1 MLLRLQKYDLSVKY
15 ISGKLLH
22 VADTLSCA
30 HATNNFHPTD
40 DCEME
45 LAIHQ
50 FIQHLPIGDDQKA
63 ELRTATLSDS
73 VLQRLTHIVETGW
86 PNNIINVPQD
96 VREYWNVHNEIHSAE
111 KLLFMG
117 DRLIVP
123 ASKRSS
129 VLQLIHEGHMGIE
142 KCKA

>member
-1 MLLRLQKYDLSVKY
+1 MVKY
-15 ISGKLLH
+15 IIGKLLH
-22 VADTLSCA
+22 VADTLSRA
-30 HATNNFHPTD
+30 YATYSFHPTD

-50 FIQHLPIGDDQKA
+50 FVQHLPIGDDQKA
-63 ELRTATLSDS
+63 ELRMATLSDR
-73 VLQRLTHIVETGW
+73 VLQQLTHVLETGW
-86 PNNIINVPQD
+86 PNMPQD
-96 VREYWNVHNEIHSAE
+96 VREYWNVRNDIHAAE
-111 KLLFMG
+111 NLLFMG

-123 ASKRSS
+123 ASKRST

>member
-1 MLLRLQKYDLSVKY
+1 
-15 ISGKLLH
+15 
-22 VADTLSCA
+22 
-30 HATNNFHPTD
+30 
-40 DCEME
+40 ME

-50 FIQHLPIGDDQKA
+50 FVQHLPIGDDQKA

-73 VLQRLTHIVETGW
+73 VLQRLTHVLKTEW

-96 VREYWNVHNEIHSAE
+96 VREYWNVRNEIHAAE
-111 KLLFMG
+111 NLLFMG

-129 VLQLIHEGHMGIE
+129 VLQLIHEPCLINNGFCLFKAFQASQVLSVGLTMDTILFLIE
-142 KCKA
+142 